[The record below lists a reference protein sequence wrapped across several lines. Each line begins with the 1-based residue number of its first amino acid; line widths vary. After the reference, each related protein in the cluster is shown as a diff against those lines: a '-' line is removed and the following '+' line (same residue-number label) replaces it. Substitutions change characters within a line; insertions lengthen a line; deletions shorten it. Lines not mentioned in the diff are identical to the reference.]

1 MYLFLDIGV
10 TALQEL
16 ESGCGTASLAVTV
29 AVTLPL
35 RPLRHLADTLPQ
47 PQRYRWR
54 MTRPNLVRQR
64 FLAELE
70 SWLTPSLL
78 YHCFTGESDP
88 YRLAHV
94 ERLQPALQEPL
105 LNKAESQWPERLERI
120 AAERRAQKQQD
131 KAAVRAFVVGSN
143 TEPQRYD

>member
-1 MYLFLDIGV
+1 
-10 TALQEL
+10 
-16 ESGCGTASLAVTV
+16 
-29 AVTLPL
+29 
-35 RPLRHLADTLPQ
+35 
-47 PQRYRWR
+47 
-54 MTRPNLVRQR
+54 MTRTNLVRQR

-105 LNKAESQWPERLERI
+105 LNKAERQWPERLERI
-120 AAERRAQKQQD
+120 AAERRAQKQES
-131 KAAVRAFVVGSN
+131 KAVVRAYVMGAAA
-143 TEPQRYD
+143 EPQR